1 MVFCGIACFFDGC
14 LQFGT
19 KKRKEKNCW
28 QNECKKIISEFDENW
43 KKATTKKKKA
53 KENWP
58 NPVVSN
64 LCRLFP
70 NSTHNFTISDLA
82 ECFTNLNKVYN
93 FKGNSTH
100 VLYTV
105 SLNYFGRKCCYSS
118 PLEGTLPMWMWRFS
132 LKQNRNLF

>member
-1 MVFCGIACFFDGC
+1 MWYFWYSLFLWWLFAIWHKK
-14 LQFGT
+14 
-19 KKRKEKNCW
+19 KKRKKLLTEWVQKDYFRIW
-28 QNECKKIISEFDENW
+28 W
-43 KKATTKKKKA
+43 KLKKA
-53 KENWP
+53 KEYWP